1 METKKYKVTLVFECE
16 VPKDTNEFD
25 LTEFIETEFNCNQIH
40 YTNRLV
46 DFNGLSDLCVEQ
58 VNVIIE

>member
-16 VPKDTNEFD
+16 VPEDTNEFD
-25 LTEFIETEFNCNQIH
+25 LKEFIETQFDCNQIH

-46 DFNGLSDLCVEQ
+46 DFNGLPDLCVEKIDA
-58 VNVIIE
+58 IIE